1 MPRFKISD
9 LIVLVLVCGI
19 GFAGYRLFF
28 LPSPSPNPR
37 FYLSSFLA
45 LLATASLGSF
55 CAYPR
60 WRRACQGFATF
71 GWLDLV
77 YIVWGGF
84 WVGQPQHARQV
95 AEGSQIGVVFG
106 LLCALLAW
114 WLFEPP
120 GGCPREVEG
129 RHESESGGC

>member
-1 MPRFKISD
+1 MSRWKISD
-9 LIVLVLVCGI
+9 LIVLVLVSGI
-19 GFAGYRLFF
+19 GFAAYRLFL
-28 LPSPSPNPR
+28 LPPPSPNPR

-60 WRRACQGFATF
+60 LRRACQGFATF

-77 YIVWGGF
+77 FVVWGGF
-84 WVGQPQHARQV
+84 WVRLNQDARQV
-95 AEGSQIGVVFG
+95 AEGSQIGVMFG

-120 GGCPREVEG
+120 GSGPREPEG
-129 RHESESGGC
+129 RQGSESGGF